1 VDAVS
6 ADKWDRITI
15 VEVEDAMLNNGCKRG
30 AMIALTLWML
40 VCSGRPTF
48 AFECLGPSYTVRQ
61 GRNYMDDVTPR
72 ELVSG
77 EYESLKQ
84 LFQWME
90 GDWVGKGH
98 TVRCAGPED
107 GIRKEAESYVI
118 ASRGKN
124 RSHGQ
129 FSLESNIHNQEA
141 GTRTDLTHDF
151 FLNERRLATS
161 DLSISD
167 IDMLNA
173 SATVLAY
180 VKKARIKGAGLFT
193 SHEWVVSIRKASDTS
208 MEIET
213 EFSVNGRLT
222 STSIWH
228 LERK

>member
-1 VDAVS
+1 M
-6 ADKWDRITI
+6 TI
-15 VEVEDAMLNNGCKRG
+15 IEVEGTMLNNGCKLG
-30 AMIALTLWML
+30 TMIALTLWVL
-40 VCSGRPTF
+40 VCLSLPTF
-48 AFECLGPSYTVRQ
+48 AFECLSPSYTVRQ
-61 GRNYMDDVTPR
+61 GKNYMDDVTPR

-84 LFQWME
+84 LFQWLE

-107 GIRKEAESYVI
+107 GIRKETESYMI
-118 ASRGKN
+118 ASRGEN

-129 FSLESNIHNQEA
+129 FSLESHINNQEG
-141 GTRTDLTHDF
+141 GTRTDLTYDL

-167 IDMLNA
+167 IDIVDA
-173 SATVLAY
+173 SATMLIF

-208 MEIET
+208 MEVET

-222 STSIWH
+222 SASFWH

>member
-1 VDAVS
+1 
-6 ADKWDRITI
+6 
-15 VEVEDAMLNNGCKRG
+15 MLNNGCKLG
-30 AMIALTLWML
+30 IMIALTPWML
-40 VCSGRPTF
+40 VCLSLPTF
-48 AFECLGPSYTVRQ
+48 AFECLSPSYTVRQ
-61 GRNYMDDVTPR
+61 GKNYMDDVTPR

-77 EYESLKQ
+77 EYESLTQ

-90 GDWVGKGH
+90 GDWVGEGH

-107 GIRKEAESYVI
+107 RIRKETESYMI

-124 RSHGQ
+124 RSDGQ
-129 FSLESNIHNQEA
+129 FSLESHINNQEG
-141 GTRTDLTHDF
+141 GTRTDLTYDL

-167 IDMLNA
+167 IEMVNV
-173 SATVLAY
+173 SATLLIF

-208 MEIET
+208 MEVET

-222 STSIWH
+222 STSFWH